1 MSLKNCFSLLVAA
14 LVAVNLSFSAV
25 AGETQKSSSGKK
37 KKVYTEEQFLNACSN
52 KSRKQITEL
61 LGKPTKKAQSV
72 KPTNAESMIAKAG
85 TVDKKK
91 PVNVEMWYY
100 NDIVTY
106 DGKRTYKEAELTF
119 VNDRVQNVGFFNN
132 R

>member
-1 MSLKNCFSLLVAA
+1 MTFKKFAVIALSGLMAA
-14 LVAVNLSFSAV
+14 TLAFGAM
-25 AGETQKSSSGKK
+25 AETNKAAGKK
-37 KKVYTEEQFLNACSN
+37 KRVYTEEQFLNACSN
-52 KSRKQITEL
+52 KSRKQITDM
-61 LGKPTKKAQSV
+61 LGAPAKKAQSV

-85 TVDKKK
+85 TVDKNKR
-91 PVNVEMWYY
+91 VNVEMWYY
-100 NDIVTY
+100 NNIVTY

>member
-1 MSLKNCFSLLVAA
+1 MTFKKFAVLALSGLMAA
-14 LVAVNLSFSAV
+14 TLAFGAM
-25 AGETQKSSSGKK
+25 AETTKATGKK
-37 KKVYTEEQFLNACSN
+37 KRVYTEEQFLNACSN
-52 KSRKQITEL
+52 KSRKQITDL
-61 LGKPTKKAQSV
+61 LGAPAKKAQSV

-85 TVDKKK
+85 TVDKNKR
-91 PVNVEMWYY
+91 VNVEMWYY
-100 NDIVTY
+100 NNIVTY

>member
-1 MSLKNCFSLLVAA
+1 MSLKNYCTALLAGLIAA
-14 LVAVNLSFSAV
+14 SISFSALG
-25 AGETQKSSSGKK
+25 AEGQPAPANKK
-37 KKVYTEEQFLNACSN
+37 KKLYTEEQFLNACSN

-61 LGKPTKKAQSV
+61 LGKPAKKAQSV
-72 KPTNAESMIAKAG
+72 KPTNAESMVAKAG
-85 TVDKKK
+85 SVDNKK

-100 NDIVTY
+100 NNLVTY

-132 R
+132 K